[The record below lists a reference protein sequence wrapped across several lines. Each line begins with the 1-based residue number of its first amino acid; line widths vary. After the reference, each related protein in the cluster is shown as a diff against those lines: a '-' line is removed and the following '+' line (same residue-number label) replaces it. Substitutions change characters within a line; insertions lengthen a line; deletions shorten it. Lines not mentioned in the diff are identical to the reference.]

1 MIYID
6 TMDQQQLAW
15 LLVAAT
21 LGIFVIV
28 RFSFWAAIK
37 LVNFFWP
44 VEDGKT
50 RAERELDARYAL
62 MYTAD
67 LEQNPW
73 HEPVHY
79 TDKNRYNLTIIN
91 PRERW

>member
-28 RFSFWAAIK
+28 RFSWWAGRK
-37 LVNFFWP
+37 LVNFIWP
-44 VEDGKT
+44 VEDAHT
-50 RAERELDARYAL
+50 REMRELDEKFAVKYRDTLNAEQVREL
-62 MYTAD
+62 TA
-67 LEQNPW
+67 
-73 HEPVHY
+73 
-79 TDKNRYNLTIIN
+79 
-91 PRERW
+91 ERWID

>member
-28 RFSFWAAIK
+28 RFSWWAGRA

-44 VEDGKT
+44 VEDPYTVEMRRLDAKFAEQYKADMT
-50 RAERELDARYAL
+50 DEQAREMNAERWID
-62 MYTAD
+62 
-67 LEQNPW
+67 
-73 HEPVHY
+73 
-79 TDKNRYNLTIIN
+79 
-91 PRERW
+91 

>member
-28 RFSFWAAIK
+28 RLSLWAGCK
-37 LVNFFWP
+37 LVNLFWP
-44 VEDGKT
+44 VEDAHT
-50 RAERELDARYAL
+50 REMRELDAKFAVKYRDT
-62 MYTAD
+62 MNS
-67 LEQNPW
+67 EQIRQMNA
-73 HEPVHY
+73 
-79 TDKNRYNLTIIN
+79 
-91 PRERW
+91 ERWID

>member
-21 LGIFVIV
+21 LGMFVIV
-28 RFSFWAAIK
+28 RISFWAAIK

-44 VEDGKT
+44 VEDPYTIEMRRLDAKFAEQYKADMT
-50 RAERELDARYAL
+50 DEQARQMNAERWID
-62 MYTAD
+62 
-67 LEQNPW
+67 
-73 HEPVHY
+73 
-79 TDKNRYNLTIIN
+79 
-91 PRERW
+91 